1 MNAPSFL
8 STLTDRDIRIWAE
21 GERLRCNAP
30 AGALTNEIREEILRH
45 RKEILKFLRSANSL
59 MQEQRAIIPLQPR
72 GRLPPVFAFGGH
84 NGDVFC
90 FRALARDL
98 GEEQPL
104 FGLQPPGLERGQ
116 KPLERIEALASY
128 FANEIRAFGPQS
140 PYVVAGYCAGGT
152 LAFELA
158 RKLVVE
164 GEPVR
169 FLALFGAPYP
179 TSYRRLWRLYRLITE
194 QAGRVLRQVRLLQ
207 SMSPTERRLHIAKKL
222 RCRKPGGLA
231 QPPQDASMARRRIA
245 VERAT
250 FAAIR
255 HYVPGHFP
263 GPLVHFLPSRDWAN
277 SASQAP
283 RWRAFAKRADE
294 YCGPSGCVTDV
305 MLLEPHARVFAR
317 LFEKARESLGSSAG

>member
-1 MNAPSFL
+1 MNASSFL
-8 STLTDRDIRIWAE
+8 TTLTNRDIRVWAE

-30 AGALTNEIREEILRH
+30 AGALTNEIREELLRH
-45 RKEILKFLRSANSL
+45 KNEILEFLHSANSL
-59 MQEQRAIIPLQPR
+59 AQEQRSIVPLQPR
-72 GRLPPVFAFGGH
+72 GTRPPVFALGGH

-90 FRALARDL
+90 FRALARYL

-104 FGLQPPGLERGQ
+104 FGLQPPGLERGE
-116 KPLERIEALASY
+116 KPLERIEDLASY
-128 FANEIRAFGPQS
+128 FANEIRAFWTQS

-158 RKLVVE
+158 RKLLQE

-179 TSYRRLWRLYRLITE
+179 TSYRRLWRLHRLITE

-207 SMSPTERRLHIAKKL
+207 SMSPTERRLHIAQKL

-231 QPPQDASMARRRIA
+231 KPPQDASMAHRRTA

-255 HYVPGHFP
+255 HYVPGHFA
-263 GPLVHFLPSRDWAN
+263 GPLVHFLPSSDWAN
-277 SASQAP
+277 STTQAL
-283 RWRAFAKRADE
+283 RWRAAAERAHE
-294 YCGPSGCVTDV
+294 YYGPTGCVTDV
-305 MLLEPHARVFAR
+305 MLLEPHARVFAG
-317 LFEKARESLGSSAG
+317 LFKKVRDFLS

>member
-1 MNAPSFL
+1 M
-8 STLTDRDIRIWAE
+8 LTERDIRVWAE

-30 AGALTNEIREEILRH
+30 AGALTCEIREELLRH
-45 RKEILKFLRSANSL
+45 KEEILQFLRSASSL
-59 MQEQRAIIPLQPR
+59 VRQQHSIIPLQPR
-72 GRLPPVFAFGGH
+72 GKRPPVFAFGGH

-90 FRALARDL
+90 FRALARYL

-116 KPLERIEALASY
+116 RPLERIEDLASY
-128 FANEIRAFGPQS
+128 FAGEIRAFGPLT
-140 PYVVAGYCAGGT
+140 PYVVAGFCAGGT

-158 RKLVVE
+158 RKLLLE

-179 TSYRRLWRLYRLITE
+179 TSYRRLRRLRRLITE

-207 SMSPTERRLHIAKKL
+207 SMPPGERRLHIAKKM
-222 RCRKPGGLA
+222 RSRKSGGPA
-231 QPPQDASMARRRIA
+231 EPPQDATMASRRTA

-255 HYVPGHFP
+255 HYKPGHFT
-263 GPLVHFLPSRDWAN
+263 GRLVHFLPSRDWAN
-277 SASQAP
+277 SATQAL
-283 RWRAFAKRADE
+283 RWRASAESADE
-294 YCGPSGCVTDV
+294 FYGPSGCVTDV
-305 MLLEPHARVFAR
+305 MLLEPHARVFAG
-317 LFEKARESLGSSAG
+317 LFERARESLISSAD